1 MFLPMKHFLKYVV
14 MKEHNFY
21 IYCIKINL
29 IKMAKQEKKEVKK
42 FEFSKVGSILDNIA
56 KTIPIQIEKV
66 IKERKFISTGVYILD
81 AALSARLING
91 GISTSRITGLL
102 GESGSGKS
110 FIAYSV
116 CKSAQKQGYGIIYID
131 TEESLD
137 LEDLPK
143 FGLDPS
149 LDKFRLI
156 RSNKVEDV
164 NIMITQLLEDLKVQK
179 VNGFEIP
186 KILIVL
192 DSIGQMSSNK
202 EKNDLLKGD
211 IKQDM
216 TRAKQLNALFRSIG
230 SDLGYLEIPL
240 LCCNHT
246 YLTQDLFPKE
256 VSKGGLGLVYAAS
269 VLGFL
274 SKSKYKTGEEDDMD
288 LGASGITVLFKTQK
302 NRLAKPKK
310 IRFDIS
316 FANGMNPFTGL
327 DVFCRPEYFDQ
338 IGIAQGKEDVDKS
351 TGELK
356 FIPGGNR
363 WYVRHLGKSFSTKQL
378 FSKEIFTMDVLQK
391 MEPIVNDYFRFKS
404 LDEIEQ
410 VEKQFNDIINSDEE
424 DESDGFSDVNAED
437 LFN

>member
-1 MFLPMKHFLKYVV
+1 
-14 MKEHNFY
+14 
-21 IYCIKINL
+21 
-29 IKMAKQEKKEVKK
+29 MAKQTKEVKK

-56 KTIPIQIEKV
+56 KTVPIQIEKE
-66 IKERKFISTGVYILD
+66 IKERKFISTGVYLLD
-81 AALSARLING
+81 AALSARLLGG
-91 GISTSRITGLL
+91 GIPTSRITGLL

-116 CKSAQKQGYGIIYID
+116 CKSAQKEGYSIIYID

-149 LDKFRLI
+149 LDKFRLV

-164 NIMITQLLEDLKVQK
+164 NILMTQLLEELKTQK
-179 VNGFEIP
+179 LNGFEVP

-230 SDLGYLEIPL
+230 SDLGYLEIPF

-246 YLTQDLFPKE
+246 YLTQDMFPRE
-256 VSKGGLGLVYAAS
+256 ISKGGMGLVYAAS
-269 VLGFL
+269 ILGFL
-274 SKSKYKTGEEDDMD
+274 SKSKLKTGEEDDMD
-288 LGASGITVLFKTQK
+288 LGQSGISVLFKTQK

-316 FANGMNPFTGL
+316 FVNGMNPYTGL
-327 DVFCRPEYFDQ
+327 DAFCRPEYFDQ
-338 IGIAQGKEDVDKS
+338 IGIAQGKMEIDKG
-351 TGELK
+351 TGEMK
-356 FIPGGNR
+356 FTPGGNR
-363 WYVRHLGKSFSTKQL
+363 WYITHIDKSVATNKL
-378 FSKEIFTMDVLQK
+378 FSKEIFTPDILKK

-404 LDEIEQ
+404 LDEIEE
-410 VEKQFNDIINSDEE
+410 VDKQFNEIIESDETN
-424 DESDGFSDVNAED
+424 GFSDSIDAED
-437 LFN
+437 LFG